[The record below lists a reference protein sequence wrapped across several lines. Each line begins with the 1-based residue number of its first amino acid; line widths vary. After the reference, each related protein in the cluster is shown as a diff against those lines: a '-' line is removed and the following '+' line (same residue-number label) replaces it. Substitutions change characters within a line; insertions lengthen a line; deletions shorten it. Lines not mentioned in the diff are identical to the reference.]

1 MITSLNAKGI
11 FDMKTAKLTTLLLNK
26 IIKEEVAKF
35 GAEEDVEKRAK
46 DTEEVDADE
55 IADSLEKNIDFI
67 HALKIEETRLVARLE
82 KIKEQRRN
90 MLKKIAEKK

>member
-1 MITSLNAKGI
+1 
-11 FDMKTAKLTTLLLNK
+11 MKTAKLTTSLLNR

-46 DTEEVDADE
+46 ETEEVDADE
-55 IADSLEKNIDFI
+55 IADSLEKNIDFM
-67 HALKIEETRLVARLE
+67 HALKIEERRLVARLA